1 MVGREPRNDR
11 LGGSSLVGLR
21 KGYLEES
28 KQREVVEKSLVGRN
42 ALGAPARRGSEKGLK
57 SLLASPFVPEGQ
69 LVIAY
74 SAGINIITPSA
85 N

>member
-1 MVGREPRNDR
+1 MNVVAWGSART
-11 LGGSSLVGLR
+11 GSSR
-21 KGYLEES
+21 KLPRKVIE
-28 KQREVVEKSLVGRN
+28 RRVVELSRLVRN
-42 ALGAPARRGSEKGLK
+42 ALGAPDRRGSEKGLK

-85 N
+85 S